1 MRISDWSSDVCSS
14 DLVPDSVERPVQQP
28 EHLTKAHLLR
38 CRNWWVSTFVGAG
51 EPDRGKFHAQTWS
64 HERRPVARRCKPVLL
79 KKPTLW
85 ATVIHMALSR
95 YLQDR
100 KSTRLN
106 SSH

>member
-1 MRISDWSSDVCSS
+1 MRHGCSDD
-14 DLVPDSVERPVQQP
+14 VPDSVERPVQQP

-79 KKPTLW
+79 KKPTLRSEEH
-85 ATVIHMALSR
+85 TSE
-95 YLQDR
+95 LQSLMR
-100 KSTRLN
+100 ISYAVFLLKKKQHT
-106 SSH
+106 